1 MEVTESQ
8 AEWGFWLGWV
18 VASTVGIILGLIL
31 GFGLGLTIG
40 GFDNEFG
47 VLRTILGEFM
57 FGAAIG
63 FGVGILQWLVLRRRV
78 SGVGWWVL
86 ASTAGLA
93 GARGGAAALA
103 SGNSEVLGSYAWLVA
118 AMALG
123 GAVTGILQW
132 LVLRGKVS
140 RAGWWVLASTVGWAL
155 GFAVMDAGAE
165 LVGVDCILGALL
177 PGPVLGAVTGGALVW
192 LLRQPLPEA

>member
-1 MEVTESQ
+1 MSSAYLELYSVSSCLELVS
-8 AEWGFWLGWV
+8 
-18 VASTVGIILGLIL
+18 
-31 GFGLGLTIG
+31 GLGLGYCNGLSCG
-40 GFDNEFG
+40 GASPG
-47 VLRTILGEFM
+47 WAG
-57 FGAAIG
+57 GY
-63 FGVGILQWLVLRRRV
+63 WRRV

-132 LVLRGKVS
+132 LVLRGMVS

-192 LLRQPLPEA
+192 RSLARASAGSGYGRSLSLAVATTPTRSLVGV